1 MKKQETEK
9 IHNLLKLIND
19 YTSKLTDPQGVPEKI
34 MKDIL
39 MGHIRDFYERIEE
52 LDLKIELE
60 EHEIQSHESEK
71 KEAAPPAEEKK
82 PQPEEEPRE
91 TESSSET
98 VEELKENLRKLKQ
111 QFDDVTKTTDDKQ
124 PTESSESPAPQ
135 EASPSP
141 AAPKPPQQE
150 KPEIEETETPRPKP
164 PQSEK
169 NEKPQKP
176 LRKTVAE
183 KTPPPKGVGENFHD
197 QQNSLNDLL
206 SGKNQDHSIGERMK
220 HNHITNL
227 KTAIDINHKFLFI
240 RELFDGDSDAYNQ
253 VIEKLNNASGMQEAR
268 QILSEYH
275 EKYQWQEKQETLKH
289 FMEII
294 NRRY

>member
-9 IHNLLKLIND
+9 IHNLLRLIND

-34 MKDIL
+34 IKDIL
-39 MGHIRDFYERIEE
+39 MGHIRDFYERIEA
-52 LDLKIELE
+52 LDLKIDLE
-60 EHEIQSHESEK
+60 EHELQQHEPEEQEIAPVAQEK
-71 KEAAPPAEEKK
+71 P
-82 PQPEEEPRE
+82 PQPEPEPSE
-91 TESSSET
+91 AESTPDT

-111 QFDDVTKTTDDKQ
+111 QFDEVTKTQEERTSAE
-124 PTESSESPAPQ
+124 PASEPIPEKTSPN
-135 EASPSP
+135 PSP
-141 AAPKPPQQE
+141 QKPSQPKPQQKP
-150 KPEIEETETPRPKP
+150 KPEEPRPKN
-164 PQSEK
+164 

-183 KTPPPKGVGENFHD
+183 KTPPPKGVGEKFND
-197 QQNSLNDLL
+197 EQNSLNDFL

-240 RELFDGDSDAYNQ
+240 RELFDGDSDEYNQ
-253 VIEKLNNASGMQEAR
+253 VIEKLNNSSDMQEAR

-275 EKYQWQEKQETLKH
+275 EKYQWQEKQDTLQH

>member
-19 YTSKLTDPQGVPEKI
+19 YTSKLTDPQVVPEKI
-34 MKDIL
+34 IKDIL
-39 MGHIRDFYERIEE
+39 MGHIRDFYERIEA
-52 LDLKIELE
+52 LDLEIKLEDHEL
-60 EHEIQSHESEK
+60 QSYKPEK
-71 KEAAPPAEEKK
+71 KEAVPPAEEKK
-82 PQPEEEPRE
+82 PQPEPEPRE
-91 TESSSET
+91 ADSSSET

-111 QFDDVTKTTDDKQ
+111 QFNEVTKASDEK
-124 PTESSESPAPQ
+124 PPKESADSPAPE

-141 AAPKPPQQE
+141 AASKPPQQE
-150 KPEIEETETPRPKP
+150 KPKTQETPKPKP
-164 PQSEK
+164 PQAEK

-183 KTPPPKGVGENFHD
+183 KTPPPKGIGEKFHD
-197 QQNSLNDLL
+197 HQNSLNDFL
-206 SGKNQDHSIGERMK
+206 SENNHDHSIGEQMK
-220 HNHITNL
+220 HNRISNL

-240 RELFDGDSDAYNQ
+240 RELFDGDSDEYNQ
-253 VIEKLNNASGMQEAR
+253 VIEKLNNAPDMQEAR

-275 EKYQWQEKQETLKH
+275 KKHQWQDKQDTLKH